1 MKCFRAY
8 HKQNTTSKSIVWKP
22 YHEDKAK
29 REKTEAK
36 YLKTMIAVDQW
47 KFAEKAGD
55 TADKTIQ
62 NPYVKEQPQENAE
75 ELSEDEYTEET
86 IQAVVKPEEK
96 KVEVVEKPEEKKVE
110 VVVKPEEKK
119 VEVVFRFFNDFNLF
133 LFRFY
138 NDFNLFLRR
147 NNR

>member
-1 MKCFRAY
+1 MIMIQFFK
-8 HKQNTTSKSIVWKP
+8 
-22 YHEDKAK
+22 EDKAK

-75 ELSEDEYTEET
+75 ELSEET
-86 IQAVVKPEEK
+86 WLALCPAKP
-96 KVEVVEKPEEKKVE
+96 
-110 VVVKPEEKK
+110 VVVQQPLTL
-119 VEVVFRFFNDFNLF
+119 VINGRSALNLVPH
-133 LFRFY
+133 LIG
-138 NDFNLFLRR
+138 LLRAPAALPSHAGIGPPCLTIVAVAEPTAR
-147 NNR
+147 LDDAQPGRASP